1 LAITEDYLLKEN
13 KLVKKI
19 LVTFLRY
26 LLHFRF
32 IYKWVDSIAYQSQ
45 RAIKQYTE
53 AKLQKLLT
61 ADGPARILRGP
72 FKGMVYPDG
81 YAMQMEQ
88 FQKIIGSYESELHSV
103 VELACKQKYADVVNI
118 GAGEGYYAVGLAM
131 RMSGVAMYAFEMD
144 QQAAESCK
152 QMAAANHVDHQFIF
166 KGECNVDQ
174 LALMEFNPNRKGLII
189 CDCEGCELEVLDPK
203 HIPQLM
209 YCDLLVE
216 IHDLSPSGPS
226 SFEMMNSRFT
236 ETHTITPI
244 NMKSRDPRHFPE
256 LETLNAL
263 EVETVLSQR
272 RLYSV
277 GWMFLE
283 TRSC

>member
-1 LAITEDYLLKEN
+1 LA
-13 KLVKKI
+13 KKI
-19 LVTFLRY
+19 LIKFLRY
-26 LLHFRF
+26 LLHFSF
-32 IYKWVDSIAYQSQ
+32 IYKCVDFIAYQSH

-61 ADGPARILRGP
+61 ADGSARILRGP
-72 FKGMVYPDG
+72 FKGMVYPQN
-81 YAMQMEQ
+81 YTIQMEQ
-88 FQKIIGSYESELHSV
+88 AQKIIGSYESELHAV
-103 VELACKQKYADVVNI
+103 IELACEKKYADVVNI

-131 RMSGVAMYAFEMD
+131 RMQDVTMYAFETD
-144 QQAAESCK
+144 KQAVESCK
-152 QMAAANHVDHQFIF
+152 QMAAVNHVDHQFVF

-174 LALMEFNPNRKGLII
+174 LTLLEFNPDRKGLIV

-203 HIPQLM
+203 RIPQLM

-216 IHDLSPSGPS
+216 IHDLSPVGPS
-226 SFEMMNSRFT
+226 SFEIMNSRFE
-236 ETHTITPI
+236 ETHTIKPI
-244 NMKSRDPRHFPE
+244 NMKSRDLRHFPE
-256 LETLNAL
+256 LENLSDL

-283 TRSC
+283 SRSF

>member
-1 LAITEDYLLKEN
+1 LKEN
-13 KLVKKI
+13 KLVKKN
-19 LVTFLRY
+19 LVRFLRY
-26 LLHFRF
+26 LLHFSF
-32 IYKWVDSIAYQSQ
+32 IYKWVDFIAYQSQ

-61 ADGPARILRGP
+61 ADGPAQILRGP
-72 FKGMVYPDG
+72 FKGMVYPRNHTV
-81 YAMQMEQ
+81 QMEQ
-88 FQKIIGSYESELHSV
+88 IQKIIGSYENELHSV
-103 VELACKQKYADVVNI
+103 IESVCKQKYADVVNI

-131 RMSGVAMYAFEMD
+131 RMPDTTIHAFEMD
-144 QQAAESCK
+144 QQAVESCK
-152 QMAAANHVDHQFIF
+152 QIAMINHVDHRFMF
-166 KGECNVDQ
+166 KGECNVAQ
-174 LALMEFNPNRKGLII
+174 LALLEFNPNRKGLII
-189 CDCEGCELEVLDPK
+189 CDCEGCELEVLDPTR
-203 HIPQLM
+203 IPQLA

-226 SFEMMNSRFT
+226 SFEVMNSRFA

-244 NMKSRDPRHFPE
+244 NMKSRDARHFPE
-256 LETLNAL
+256 LEAL
-263 EVETVLSQR
+263 SEVEVGVVLSQR

>member
-1 LAITEDYLLKEN
+1 
-13 KLVKKI
+13 LVKKVLI
-19 LVTFLRY
+19 VFLRY
-26 LLHFRF
+26 LLHFKF
-32 IYKWVDSIAYQSQ
+32 IYKWVDLIADQSQ

-53 AKLQKLLT
+53 AKLQKLLI

-72 FKGMVYPDG
+72 FKGMVYPQN
-81 YAMQMEQ
+81 YTLQMEQ
-88 FQKIIGSYESELHSV
+88 IQKIIGSYESELHAV
-103 VELACKQKYADVVNI
+103 IELACTQKYADVVNI

-131 RMSGVAMYAFEMD
+131 RMPEVSMYAFEMD
-144 QQAAESCK
+144 QQAAEACK

-174 LALMEFNPNRKGLII
+174 LALLEFNPKRKGLIV

-203 HIPQLM
+203 RIPQLR

-216 IHDLSPSGPS
+216 IHDLSPNGPS
-226 SFEMMNSRFT
+226 SFEMMNSKFV
-236 ETHTITPI
+236 ETHVIKPI
-244 NMKSRDPRHFPE
+244 NMKSRDLKHFTE
-256 LETLNAL
+256 LETLNKL

-283 TRSC
+283 SRSC